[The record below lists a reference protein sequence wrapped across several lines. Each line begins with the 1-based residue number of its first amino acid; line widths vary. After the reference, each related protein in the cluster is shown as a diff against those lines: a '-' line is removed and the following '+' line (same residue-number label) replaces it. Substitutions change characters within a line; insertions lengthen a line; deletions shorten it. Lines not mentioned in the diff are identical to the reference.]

1 MKKLILLIEDD
12 RIVRENTAEL
22 LQFANYDV
30 ITASNGLIGVEE
42 ALKNLPDIII
52 CDIMMPKLDGYGVY
66 KILLSNEE
74 SKNIPFIFLSSK
86 SNYIDRRKGMELGAD
101 DYLTKPF
108 DESELLTAIEI
119 RLKKASQKKASHSIV
134 SNSSKNGSFAKV
146 NNLNELI
153 EILCNRKTH
162 TYKKG
167 DTLFCEG
174 NISNHIYLVKEG
186 LIKTYK
192 NTPEGKELITGLY
205 KKKQFI
211 GYTSSLGNFPHNE
224 YAESIGDSIIIKIDK
239 IDIKNILEVNP
250 NIAIDILEML
260 SNNIETIK
268 NKMIQIAYSSVRMRV
283 SKTLLLVIKDD
294 PLKTIIIS
302 RSDLASITGVAK
314 ETLIRTLSDFREEGL
329 IKTSRTSVIVLDKQ
343 KLEKVR

>member
-30 ITASNGLIGVEE
+30 ITATNGISGVKK
-42 ALKNLPDIII
+42 ALKNQPDIII

-66 KILLSNEE
+66 KLLYSNDKCN
-74 SKNIPFIFLSSK
+74 SIPFIFLSSK
-86 SNYIDRRKGMELGAD
+86 SNHIDRRKGMELGAD

-119 RLKKASQKKASHSIV
+119 RLKKASQKKETQSLV
-134 SNSSKNGSFAKV
+134 SSSSENGSFAKV
-146 NNLNELI
+146 KNLNELTK
-153 EILCNRKTH
+153 ILSNRKTH
-162 TYKKG
+162 TYNKG

-192 NTPEGKELITGLY
+192 NTSEGKELITGLY
-205 KKKQFI
+205 KKNQFI

-224 YAESIGDSIIIKIDK
+224 YAESIDDSIIIKINK
-239 IDIKNILEVNP
+239 LDIKSILQSNP
-250 NIAIDILEML
+250 NIAIDLLEML
-260 SNNIETIK
+260 SNNIENIK
-268 NKMIQIAYSSVRMRV
+268 NKMLQIAYNSVRMRV
-283 SKTLLLVIKDD
+283 SKTLLLVVKND

-302 RSDLASITGVAK
+302 RSDLANITGVAK

-329 IKTSRTSVIVLDKQ
+329 IKTSRTTVIVLDEQ

>member
-1 MKKLILLIEDD
+1 
-12 RIVRENTAEL
+12 
-22 LQFANYDV
+22 
-30 ITASNGLIGVEE
+30 
-42 ALKNLPDIII
+42 
-52 CDIMMPKLDGYGVY
+52 MPKLDGYGVY
-66 KILLSNEE
+66 KILFSNEK
-74 SKNIPFIFLSSK
+74 SKYIPFIFLSSK
-86 SNYIDRRKGMELGAD
+86 SNYIERRKGMELGAD

-119 RLKKASQKKASHSIV
+119 RLKKASQKEASHTSV
-134 SNSSKNGSFAKV
+134 FSYSENNSFAKV
-146 NNLNELI
+146 KNLKELI
-153 EILCNRKTH
+153 EILCIRETH

-192 NTPEGKELITGLY
+192 NTAEGKELITGLY
-205 KKKQFI
+205 KKRQFI

-239 IDIKNILEVNP
+239 LDIKNILQSNP
-250 NIAIDILEML
+250 NITIDILEML
-260 SNNIETIK
+260 SNNIETFK
-268 NKMIQIAYSSVRMRV
+268 NKMLQIAYSSVRMRV

-302 RSDLASITGVAK
+302 RSDLANITGVAK

-343 KLEKVR
+343 KLEKVK